1 MINSHGRASDIS
13 AKYGKQFLG
22 MTWAAVGML
31 LLGSITS
38 LLFVLLDQ
46 SISRRPGSEY
56 IPPDEQHDDNSSHHE
71 PDETH
76 VPKGTEVDAHSETDH
91 LTKETG

>member
-1 MINSHGRASDIS
+1 
-13 AKYGKQFLG
+13 

-38 LLFVLLDQ
+38 LLFVLLDH

-56 IPPDEQHDDNSSHHE
+56 IPDDSSSHHE

-76 VPKGTEVDAHSETDH
+76 APKGFEDDSHSESDH